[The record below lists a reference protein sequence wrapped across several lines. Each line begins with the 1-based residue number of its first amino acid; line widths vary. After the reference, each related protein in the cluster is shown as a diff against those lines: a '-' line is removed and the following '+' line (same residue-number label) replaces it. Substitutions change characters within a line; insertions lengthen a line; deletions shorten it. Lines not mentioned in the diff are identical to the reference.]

1 VDRVTFRITGRGQL
15 ITAFKHADK
24 QQFPFIVEV
33 RDVTRTDEQN
43 RLMWPMLTA
52 FSEQAKLSGRTLIKD
67 QWKSVFLQALGQPQ
81 DMLPTLD
88 ESTWFAAGLR
98 SSKLTKPEFSA
109 LIDLMLAEAA
119 QRGVDLKGIG
129 DDEAT

>member
-1 VDRVTFRITGRGQL
+1 MDRTATTITSRGQL
-15 ITAFKHADK
+15 LTAFKYAG
-24 QQFPFIVEV
+24 QQAYPFIVEV

-43 RLMWPMLTA
+43 RLLWPLLTA
-52 FSEQAKLSGRTLIKD
+52 FQDQATLTGKRFNKG
-67 QWKSVFLQALGQPQ
+67 QWKSVFMQALGHPQ

-109 LIDLMLAEAA
+109 LLELIQAEAA
-119 QRGVDLKGIG
+119 MRGVEVERGRS
-129 DDEAT
+129 EV

>member
-1 VDRVTFRITGRGQL
+1 MDRVTFRITSRGQL

-24 QQFPFIVEV
+24 QQFPFVVEV

-67 QWKSVFLQALGQPQ
+67 QWKAVFLQALGHPQ

-88 ESTWFAAGLR
+88 ENTWFAAGLR

-109 LIDLMLAEAA
+109 LIDLIQAEAA
-119 QRGVDLKGIG
+119 QRGVKL
-129 DDEAT
+129 DEPQT

>member
-1 VDRVTFRITGRGQL
+1 MDRVTFRITSRGQL

-43 RLMWPMLTA
+43 RLMWPMLAA

-67 QWKSVFLQALGQPQ
+67 QWKAVFLQALGHPQ

-98 SSKLTKPEFSA
+98 SSKLTKSEFSL
-109 LIDLMLAEAA
+109 LIELINSEAA
-119 QRGVDLKGIG
+119 ERGVKLEKADG
-129 DDEAT
+129 

>member
-1 VDRVTFRITGRGQL
+1 MDRHTFHITSRGQL
-15 ITAFKHADK
+15 ETAFKYAAK
-24 QQFPFIVEV
+24 QAFPFVVEV

-43 RLMWPMLTA
+43 RLLWPLLTA
-52 FSEQAKLSGRTLIKD
+52 FQDQATLTGKRFNKG
-67 QWKSVFLQALGQPQ
+67 QWKSVFMQALGHPQ

-109 LIDLMLAEAA
+109 LIDLILAEAA
-119 QRGVDLKGIG
+119 MRGVEWEKKHV
-129 DDEAT
+129 E

>member
-1 VDRVTFRITGRGQL
+1 VDRVTFRITSRGQL
-15 ITAFKHADK
+15 ISAFKHADK
-24 QQFPFIVEV
+24 QQFPFVLEV

-43 RLMWPMLTA
+43 RLMWPMLGA

-67 QWKSVFLQALGQPQ
+67 QWKAVFLQALGHPQ

-109 LIDLMLAEAA
+109 LIDLIQAEAA

>member
-1 VDRVTFRITGRGQL
+1 VDRVTFRITSRGQL

-24 QQFPFIVEV
+24 QAFPFIVEV

-52 FSEQAKLSGRTLIKD
+52 FSEQAKLSGRTLIKE
-67 QWKSVFLQALGQPQ
+67 QWKSVFLQALGHPQ

-98 SSKLTKPEFSA
+98 SSKLTKSEFSL
-109 LIDLMLAEAA
+109 LIELINSEAA
-119 QRGVDLKGIG
+119 ERGVKLEKADG
-129 DDEAT
+129 

>member
-1 VDRVTFRITGRGQL
+1 MDRVTFRITSRGQL
-15 ITAFKHADK
+15 ISAFKHADK

-52 FSEQAKLSGRTLIKD
+52 FSEQAKLSGRILIKE
-67 QWKSVFLQALGQPQ
+67 QWKAVFLQALGHPQ

-98 SSKLTKPEFSA
+98 SSKLTKTEFSA
-109 LIDLMLAEAA
+109 LIDLIQAEAA
-119 QRGVDLKGIG
+119 QRGVKL
-129 DDEAT
+129 DEPQT

>member
-1 VDRVTFRITGRGQL
+1 MDRVTFRITSRGQL

-24 QQFPFIVEV
+24 QQFPFVVEV

-67 QWKSVFLQALGQPQ
+67 QWKAVFLQALGHPQ

-98 SSKLTKPEFSA
+98 SSKLTKTEFSA
-109 LIDLMLAEAA
+109 LIDLIQAEAA
-119 QRGVDLKGIG
+119 QRKVKLEKV
-129 DDEAT
+129 

>member
-1 VDRVTFRITGRGQL
+1 MDRVTFRITSRGQL

-43 RLMWPMLTA
+43 RMMWPMLTA

-67 QWKSVFLQALGQPQ
+67 QWKAVFLQALGHPQ

-98 SSKLTKPEFSA
+98 SSKLTKSEFSL
-109 LIDLMLAEAA
+109 LIELINSEAA
-119 QRGVDLKGIG
+119 ERGVKLEKADG
-129 DDEAT
+129 

>member
-1 VDRVTFRITGRGQL
+1 MDRVTFRITSRGQL
-15 ITAFKHADK
+15 ISAFKHADK
-24 QQFPFIVEV
+24 QQFPFVVEV

-67 QWKSVFLQALGQPQ
+67 QWKAVFLQALGHPQ

-88 ESTWFAAGLR
+88 ENTWFAAGLR

-109 LIDLMLAEAA
+109 LIDLIYAEAA
-119 QRGVDLKGIG
+119 QRGVKL
-129 DDEAT
+129 DEPQT

>member
-1 VDRVTFRITGRGQL
+1 MDRVTFRITSRGQL
-15 ITAFKHADK
+15 ISAFKHADK
-24 QQFPFIVEV
+24 QQFPFVLEV

-67 QWKSVFLQALGQPQ
+67 QWKAVFLQALGHPQ

-109 LIDLMLAEAA
+109 LIDLIQAEAA
-119 QRGVDLKGIG
+119 QRGVKL
-129 DDEAT
+129 DEPS

>member
-1 VDRVTFRITGRGQL
+1 MDRVTFRITSRGQL

-24 QQFPFIVEV
+24 QAFPFIVEV

-67 QWKSVFLQALGQPQ
+67 QWKAVFLQALGHPQ

-98 SSKLTKPEFSA
+98 SSKLTKSEFSL
-109 LIDLMLAEAA
+109 LIELINSEAA
-119 QRGVDLKGIG
+119 ERGVKLEKADG
-129 DDEAT
+129 

>member
-1 VDRVTFRITGRGQL
+1 MDRVTFRITSRGQL

-24 QQFPFIVEV
+24 QAFPFVVEV

-43 RLMWPMLTA
+43 RMMWPMLTA
-52 FSEQAKLSGRTLIKD
+52 FSEQAKLCGRTLIKE
-67 QWKSVFLQALGQPQ
+67 QWKAVFLQALGHPQ

-109 LIDLMLAEAA
+109 LIDLMQAEAA
-119 QRGVDLKGIG
+119 QRGVKL
-129 DDEAT
+129 DEPQT

>member
-1 VDRVTFRITGRGQL
+1 VDRVTFRITSRGQL
-15 ITAFKHADK
+15 ISAFKHADK
-24 QQFPFIVEV
+24 QQFPFVLEV

-43 RLMWPMLTA
+43 RLMWPMLGA

-67 QWKSVFLQALGQPQ
+67 QWKAVFLQALGHPQ

-109 LIDLMLAEAA
+109 LIDLIQAEAA
-119 QRGVDLKGIG
+119 QRGVKL
-129 DDEAT
+129 DEPQT

>member
-1 VDRVTFRITGRGQL
+1 MDRVTFRITSRGQL
-15 ITAFKHADK
+15 ITAFKHADN
-24 QQFPFIVEV
+24 QPFPFVVEV

-43 RLMWPMLTA
+43 RLMWPMLAA

-67 QWKSVFLQALGQPQ
+67 QWKAVFLQALGHPQ

-109 LIDLMLAEAA
+109 LIDLIQAEAA
-119 QRGVDLKGIG
+119 QRKVKLEKV
-129 DDEAT
+129 